1 MSVGDIVSREERPPL
16 VRFERRPVEDV
27 VASREQGRYVAKDVD
42 FALVTP
48 PYSKDCIVHKV
59 SNWLL
64 NVKKNVREGRTPQ
77 SWLDNW
83 EKGYNAWKNGQEMPL
98 RGTPIK
104 GWGILSP
111 AQQEMLIQINCPTVE
126 DLADINDE
134 GLKRIGIGGLDL
146 KNKAKNWLASL
157 RDHGAVTVQMAAMEA
172 ENATLKASLEAL
184 QNQVNALRAMVPK
197 QQEQVVVENNSA
209 EISAAELLEDEPVEA
224 PKRRGRPP
232 KQQQEDMVI

>member
-1 MSVGDIVSREERPPL
+1 MSVGDITNREERPPL
-16 VRFERRPVEDV
+16 VRFERRPVEN
-27 VASREQGRYVAKDVD
+27 VAASKTEGRYVAMDVD

-48 PYSKDCIVHKV
+48 PYSKDCVVHKV
-59 SNWLL
+59 QNWLQ
-64 NVKKNVREGRTPQ
+64 NVRKNVQDGRTPQ
-77 SWLDNW
+77 AWLEGW
-83 EKGYNAWKNGQEMPL
+83 EKAYNAWKNGQEIPL

-146 KNKAKNWLASL
+146 KNKAKAWLASMK
-157 RDHGAVTVQMAAMEA
+157 DHGGATMKIASLEA
-172 ENATLKASLEAL
+172 ENATLKTSLEAL
-184 QNQVNALRAMVPK
+184 ERQVNALRAMIPTK
-197 QQEQVVVENNSA
+197 QEIVEVHSPT
-209 EISAAELLEDEPVEA
+209 EISAAELLEYEPA

-232 KQQQEDMVI
+232 KQQQEEVVI